1 MSWLRKYLLVYALK
15 KKRKLPASVCV
26 DTGDQT
32 TSCCWRVDRQLYLVY
47 PFFFIHFPIHCYF
60 KTLDFSSWDSQINSV
75 TPDNIFWVAYHIGGV
90 WLEIYEG
97 LKDRYLRHA
106 VSMYAFISFIYTR
119 NICYMHA
126 DDRIIPMFLSE
137 DVRETAILNALSRF
151 LFLQIILAEP

>member
-26 DTGDQT
+26 LILEI
-32 TSCCWRVDRQLYLVY
+32 RLLVAAEEWTDSSIWSTL
-47 PFFFIHFPIHCYF
+47 FFIHLPIHCYF
-60 KTLDFSSWDSQINSV
+60 RTLDFSSWGSQINSV
-75 TPDNIFWVAYHIGGV
+75 TPDNIFWVACHIGGG

-106 VSMYAFISFIYTR
+106 VSMYAFISFTYTR

-151 LFLQIILAEP
+151 LFL